1 MYRYDDI
8 DQRLVDERVAQFR
21 DQTRRFLAGRLSE
34 DDFRSLRLRNG
45 LYIQLY
51 APMLRIAIP
60 YGLLSSRQLR
70 TLAHISRKWD
80 RGYGHFSTRQ
90 NLQLNWVRLEDAP
103 DILEELARVQMH
115 AIQTSGNSTRNITTD
130 HFAGVAPDEIV
141 DSFVWCELLRQWST
155 LHPEFSYLP
164 RKFKIAVNGA
174 AADRA
179 ATYLHD
185 IGLHA
190 VRDMG
195 GTGSDGASPGG
206 EVGFRVIVGGGM
218 GRTPIVGHVMR
229 EFLPWP
235 HLLTYVEAVLRV
247 YNRYGRRD
255 NIHKARIKILV
266 KALTPERFRA
276 EVEAEWAH
284 LRDGP
289 ATLTKEEVRRVE
301 ARFTRPVYE
310 RLPEEDPVYRSKLA
324 VEPGFA
330 AWAKRNVHAHKAPGY
345 ATVTLSLKKTG
356 SPPGDMTA
364 EQMDAVAD
372 LADRYSQGEL
382 RVSHEQ
388 NLIFADVREKDLHA
402 LWREAKA
409 LGLATPNVG
418 LLTNIIACPGGDFCS
433 LANAKSIPVAQ
444 AIQERFDDL
453 DHVHDIGEIDLNISG
468 CMNSC
473 GHHHVGHI
481 GILGVDK
488 NGEEWYQI
496 SIGGNQ
502 GLTRPGAPASLG
514 KVIGP
519 SVARERIPDVVEEL
533 IEVYL
538 ERRESE
544 EERFIDVVWRIGI
557 EPFKERVYGGHHQ
570 GHECHPR
577 SLAAA

>member
-1 MYRYDDI
+1 VYQYDQI

-21 DQTRRFLAGRLSE
+21 DQTRRHLAGQLSE
-34 DDFRSLRLRNG
+34 DDFRPLRLRNG
-45 LYIQLY
+45 LYIQRF
-51 APMLRIAIP
+51 APMLRVAVP

-70 TLAHISRKWD
+70 TLAHIARKWD

-90 NLQLNWVRLEDAP
+90 NIQYNWPKLEDVP
-103 DILEELARVQMH
+103 DILAELALVQMH
-115 AIQTSGNSTRNITTD
+115 AIQTSGNCVRNITTD

-155 LHPEFSYLP
+155 FHPEFNYLP

-174 AADRA
+174 RADRA

-190 VRDMG
+190 VKD
-195 GTGSDGASPGG
+195 AAG

-218 GRTPIVGHVMR
+218 GRTPIVGHVIR

-255 NIHKARIKILV
+255 NLYKARIKILV
-266 KALTPERFRA
+266 KALTPEAFRE

-284 LRDGP
+284 HKDGP
-289 ATLTKEEVRRVE
+289 ATLTAEEVRRVE
-301 ARFTRPVYE
+301 SRFTRPQYQ
-310 RLPEEDPVYRSKLA
+310 RLPGDDAGHLA
-324 VEPGFA
+324 RLAQEPAYA
-330 AWAKRNVHAHKAPGY
+330 AWAKRNVHAHKVPGY
-345 ATVTLSLKKTG
+345 AAVTLSLKKTG
-356 SPPGDMTA
+356 VPPGDATA
-364 EQMDAVAD
+364 DQMDAVAA
-372 LADRYSQGEL
+372 LAEHYSQGEL

-388 NLIFADVREKDLHA
+388 NLILADVLQSNLHDLWIQA
-402 LWREAKA
+402 RA
-409 LGLATPNVG
+409 LGLASPNIG
-418 LLTNIIACPGGDFCS
+418 MITNIIACPGGDFCS

-444 AIQERFDDL
+444 AIQERFERL
-453 DHVHDIGEIDLNISG
+453 DYVHDIGELDLNISG

-502 GLTRPGAPASLG
+502 GLTRPGAPAAVG

-519 SVARERIPDVVEEL
+519 SFAREQIPDV
-533 IEVYL
+533 IEKLVGVYL

-544 EERFIDVVWRIGI
+544 EERFIDVVWRVGI
-557 EPFKERVYGGHHQ
+557 EPFKERVYGTHHQ
-570 GHECHPR
+570 RQERRNR
-577 SLAAA
+577 SLVAA